1 MSANPIDQR
10 IGTRLRRVRKTLGL
24 SLKAVKNKVGFSNYQ
39 TLSDIETAKRP
50 AKASELAR
58 LCELYC
64 KDTWYFL
71 REDEPQEMPMVCA
84 WRGDTLNADNKLLV
98 EAQVY
103 RLAGYYQLLEELTEE
118 SHSLKYEPWPKT
130 HDRLTF
136 EIVADKAEELV
147 CDLNLG
153 ARPSAS
159 LWQALEV
166 DCHIKV
172 LHCELQGVGS
182 ALTAFGEY
190 GWLIAVDSRQ
200 VSWRSNFSLAHELF
214 HLLSHNYY
222 PLAEIHL
229 EDAGC
234 TEPQGKPR
242 YEVLADVF
250 AAALLMPSERMVNQ
264 LDKRIVE
271 NKITWSDL
279 IGIATHFDV
288 SIEALLWRLVSLKR
302 LQKECVIELL
312 RSNEFRAHTEA
323 ERSIERKHAA
333 LFSRR
338 FAELGIRALR
348 RGRISKGRFCQIF
361 DTTRAEFAG
370 FVAQYGDFQY
380 TDDNTGMQAEGV
392 SLIPPAD
399 LAAGSPGT

>member
-10 IGTRLRRVRKTLGL
+10 IGTRLRQVRNTLGL
-24 SLKAVKNKVGFSNYQ
+24 SLEAVKDKVGFSNYQ

-50 AKASELAR
+50 AKASELAQ

-71 REDEPQEMPMVCA
+71 REDEPQEMPLVCA
-84 WRGDTLNADNKLLV
+84 WRDARDSDNKLLV

-103 RLAGYYQLLEELTEE
+103 RLARYYQLLEELTEE
-118 SHSLKYEPWPKT
+118 THSLRHGPWPMT
-130 HDRLTF
+130 HERLTF
-136 EIVADKAEELV
+136 EIVANKAEELV
-147 CDLNLG
+147 RDLKLG

-172 LHCELQGVGS
+172 LHYELQGVGS
-182 ALTAFGEY
+182 AMTAIGEF

-200 VSWRSNFSLAHELF
+200 VPWRRNFSLAHELF

-222 PLAEIHL
+222 PLAEIHS
-229 EDAGC
+229 EGAER
-234 TEPQGKPR
+234 TKSQAKPR

-250 AAALLMPSERMVNQ
+250 AATLLMPSEQIINQ
-264 LDKRIVE
+264 LNKRIVD

-288 SIEALLWRLVSLKR
+288 STEALLWRLVSLKR

-312 RSNEFRAHTEA
+312 QSNEFRAHA
-323 ERSIERKHAA
+323 ETGRQKERRHPA

-338 FAELGIRALR
+338 FAELGIKALR

-361 DTTRAEFAG
+361 DITRAEFTG
-370 FVAQYGDFQY
+370 FVSLYGDFQY
-380 TDDNTGMQAEGV
+380 TDDNTGMQVNEV
-392 SLIPPAD
+392 SLIPPPD
-399 LAAGSPGT
+399 LAVGFHGV